1 MAEYYLF
8 YLHMRIREGW
18 VWGCEREWERKR
30 ESEFWNMEKKEIEN
44 YKEGMEESE
53 LDKGYREGE
62 KEEEEEE

>member
-1 MAEYYLF
+1 MGVGLWK
-8 YLHMRIREGW
+8 RVR
-18 VWGCEREWERKR
+18 ERKR